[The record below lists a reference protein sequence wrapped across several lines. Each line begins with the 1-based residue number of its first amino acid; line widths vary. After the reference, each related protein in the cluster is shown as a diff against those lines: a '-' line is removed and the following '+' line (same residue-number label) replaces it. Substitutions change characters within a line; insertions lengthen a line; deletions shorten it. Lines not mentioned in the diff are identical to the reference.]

1 MFGLVPCDR
10 MKRLVNKFWLLL
22 FFILFVFALNIL
34 GQKVSFCFKN
44 EQTTGRIRVVDRYQK
59 NVIFTT
65 RHSQIIVAPIHNARR
80 ERNDDMITTCYAVDN
95 PTDVVVITGTD
106 LMFLLIIF
114 IYSGMFGFY
123 LYDKWKI
130 KK

>member
-1 MFGLVPCDR
+1 

-80 ERNDDMITTCYAVDN
+80 AQDNDIVTTCYAVDN
-95 PTDVVVITGTD
+95 PNNVVVITGTD

-123 LYDKWKI
+123 LYDKWKT

>member
-1 MFGLVPCDR
+1 

-22 FFILFVFALNIL
+22 FFILFVFAFNIF

-44 EQTTGRIRVVDRYQK
+44 EQTTGSIRVVDRYQK

-65 RHSQIIVAPIHNARR
+65 RHSQIIIAPIHNARR
-80 ERNDDMITTCYAVDN
+80 AQDNDMVTTCYALDN
-95 PTDVVVITGTD
+95 PNDVVVITGTD